1 MPYCSPPSTSCFA
14 LAVMRHPLSRKS
26 TGQRGLSIVEMMV
39 GLTIG
44 LIVVA
49 AASQVVVTQLN
60 ENRKLLVEMQLQQD
74 LRAAADIITRE
85 LRRAG
90 ALNTA
95 ENGIWFS
102 AANPGQ
108 QNPLREV
115 TVPATGVQVNYQYVR
130 DPRVASIP
138 LGFRLEQGRLE
149 ILLGNGWQ
157 ELTDG
162 RSIRVTS
169 LLIRQVSDPALP
181 LPCPR
186 FCPDAPNSTA
196 CWPTV
201 QARLYDVQI
210 TAQAANDASVQRS
223 IRTTVKPR
231 NDLVGNNSLAAP
243 VLACPL

>member
-1 MPYCSPPSTSCFA
+1 MPYAPTPSLA
-14 LAVMRHPLSRKS
+14 LALMRTPWRPKSSR
-26 TGQRGLSIVEMMV
+26 QRGLSIVEMMV

-90 ALNTA
+90 ASNVA

-102 AANPGQ
+102 ADNPGQ
-108 QNPLREV
+108 PNPLRQV
-115 TVPATGVQVNYQYVR
+115 TVPATGVQVGYQYVR

-138 LGFRLEQGRLE
+138 LGFRLEQGRFE
-149 ILLGNGWQ
+149 TLLGNGWQ

-162 RSIRVTS
+162 RTIRVTNLS
-169 LLIRQVSDPALP
+169 IRPLSDPALP
-181 LPCPR
+181 LPCPK

-210 TAQAANDASVQRS
+210 TAQAVSDASVQRS
-223 IRTTVKPR
+223 IRTTVKLR
-231 NDLVGNNSLAAP
+231 NDLVGNNSLTAP

>member
-1 MPYCSPPSTSCFA
+1 MPASSPTCFA
-14 LAVMRHPLSRKS
+14 LTVMRPQSSSKS
-26 TGQRGLSIVEMMV
+26 SAQRGLSIVEMMV

-90 ALNTA
+90 AWSTA

-102 AANPGQ
+102 SSNPGQ

-115 TVPATGVQVNYQYVR
+115 TVPATGLQVDYWYRR
-130 DPRVASIP
+130 DPDVEPIP
-138 LGFRLEQGRLE
+138 LGFRLSQQRVET
-149 ILLGNGWQ
+149 LLGAGWQ

-169 LLIRQVSDPALP
+169 FSITPLSDPAVP
-181 LPCPR
+181 LPCPK

-201 QARLYDVQI
+201 QTRLYEVHI
-210 TAQAANDASVQRS
+210 AAQAIRDSSVQRS
-223 IRTTVKPR
+223 IRTTVQLR

-243 VLACPL
+243 VRACPL